1 MSEVE
6 EYANKFKLKDGSGS
20 SGAKQLSNP
29 VITEKNARKIRETFD
44 LNSLNSNWFQSDWLG
59 TFWEKQDSSLIY
71 HTFMGW
77 VYAGSIKSNPENLW
91 LYKQGLGW
99 LWTSEESYP
108 WLYSDKTKFWVYLN
122 LNEEVKPKQ
131 YFDSFD
137 DRFWPWNSF
146 PDRSSV
152 AIESKNIQKI
162 LTDTDKDSKSKA
174 DAIMSAIMQGL

>member
-1 MSEVE
+1 MI
-6 EYANKFKLKDGSGS
+6 L
-20 SGAKQLSNP
+20 
-29 VITEKNARKIRETFD
+29 ITVKNARKIGETFV
-44 LNSLNSNWFQSDWLG
+44 LNSLNSNWFESDWLG
-59 TFWEKQDSSLIY
+59 TFWEKQDSSWIY

-77 VYAGSIKSNPENLW
+77 VYTGSIKSNPENLW

-122 LNEEVKPKQ
+122 LNEDIKPKQ

-146 PDRSSV
+146 PDRSNV

-162 LTDTDKDSKSKA
+162 LTDTDKDHKSKA
-174 DAIMSAIMQGL
+174 DAIMSIIMQGLKW